1 MATVLDITTLSIN
14 PKEPNSFG
22 EFIVEQVLEQPMLK
36 EVVTVRQGVQMA
48 ENIYKLSQLGLSGIA
63 DNACARPEGGSKA
76 TITEKTRNPKN
87 IGDTFYNC
95 QAEMD
100 NLFKAYYTKIKSY
113 NEKFDIAGSDEEKTI
128 VALVENAAYQ
138 AILRHGWLG
147 DTAIAAADAAT
158 AGLKVAG
165 NAKFFNVI
173 NGIWKDIFVGV
184 SGGTIEKVAIAENA
198 LLTIAAQTTL
208 AADRAEAIF
217 EAMWDLANPI
227 LKADTT
233 AQLLVSGELFENY
246 RRTLKKAGANFNIDI
261 AQNGLETLMFNGKKV
276 INMSTVWDIVNRAYL
291 VDNTTNNAYYL
302 ANRAVLCS
310 ASNLDFSTLSENDL
324 TSIESF
330 YLQKERQNATAYGFT
345 LDANIIDND
354 LIVVAY

>member
-1 MATVLDITTLSIN
+1 MATVLDISTLSLN
-14 PKEPNSFG
+14 PKEPQSFG
-22 EFIVEQVLEQPMLK
+22 EFIIQQILEQPMLK
-36 EVVTVRQGVQMA
+36 DVVTVRQGVQMS
-48 ENIYKLSQLGLSGIA
+48 EQIYKLSQLGLSGIA
-63 DNACARPEGGSKA
+63 DSACTRPEGGSKA
-76 TITEKTRNPKN
+76 TVTEKNRNPKN

-95 QAEMD
+95 QAEFD
-100 NLFKAYYTKIKSY
+100 NLFKAYYSKIKSY
-113 NEKFDIAGSDEEKTI
+113 NEKFNIEGSDEEKVM

-147 DTAIAAADAAT
+147 DTAIAAAGAST
-158 AGLKVAG
+158 AGLKVVG

-184 SGGTIEKVAIAENA
+184 AATKIKKVAISENA
-198 LLTIAAQTTL
+198 LTTTTAQTTL
-208 AADRAEAIF
+208 AADRAQTIF

-227 LKADTT
+227 LKADST

-246 RRTLKKAGANFNIDI
+246 RRTLKKQGALYNIDI
-261 AQNGLETLMFNGKKV
+261 AQNGLEMLSFNGKKV
-276 INMSTVWDIVNRAYL
+276 INMATVWDIVNRAYL
-291 VDNTTNNAYYL
+291 TDNTTNNAYYL
-302 ANRAVLCS
+302 ANRAVLTS

-330 YLQKERQNATAYGFT
+330 YLQKERVNATAYGFT
-345 LDANIIDND
+345 LDANIIDED

>member
-1 MATVLDITTLSIN
+1 MATTLDISTLSLN
-14 PKEPNSFG
+14 PKEPQSFG
-22 EFIVEQVLEQPMLK
+22 EFIVEQVLEQPLLK
-36 EVVTVRQGVQMA
+36 EVVTVRQGVQMG

-63 DNACARPEGGSKA
+63 DSACTRPEGGSKA

-100 NLFKAYYTKIKSY
+100 NLFKAYYSKITSY
-113 NEKFDIAGSDEEKTI
+113 NEKFNIEGSDEEKTI

-147 DTAIAAADAAT
+147 DTAIAAAGAST

-173 NGIWKDIFVGV
+173 NGIWKDIFTGV
-184 SGGTIEKVAIAENA
+184 AATKIKKVAISENA
-198 LLTIAAQTTL
+198 LLTTTAQTTL
-208 AADRAEAIF
+208 AADRAQDIF
-217 EAMWDLANPI
+217 ESMWDLANPI
-227 LKADTT
+227 LKADIK

-261 AQNGLETLMFNGKKV
+261 AQNGLETLMFNGKRV

-291 VDNTTNNAYYL
+291 TDNTTNNAYYL

-310 ASNLDFSTLSENDL
+310 PENLDFSTLSENDL
-324 TSIESF
+324 TLIESF

-345 LDANIIDND
+345 LDANIIDDD